1 MTKRYRYPRT
11 PADLRALTLE
21 DLEDR
26 YGGLLN
32 RYAGYQ
38 ISGMGRDDVMQELR
52 VVLLK
57 CQRGFQFKHR
67 SGAAFTSYL
76 TNALKHKVWNLS
88 IRSTRSSH
96 LWAVFPEEDTP
107 EGMPGDR
114 LIGMEDSSAALDLAA
129 VDDRLAFRDLSPD
142 AGELIKR
149 VVVDGNRRIP
159 VRLRGATSEI
169 LHALGRDG
177 GTQQ

>member
-1 MTKRYRYPRT
+1 MGTRYRYPRT

-38 ISGMGRDDVMQELR
+38 ISGLGRDDVMQELR

-88 IRSTRSSH
+88 IRASRSSH
-96 LWAVFPEEDTP
+96 LWATFPEDDTP
-107 EGMPGDR
+107 DGQSSDR
-114 LIGMEDSSAALDLAA
+114 IIGLEDNSAALDMAA
-129 VDDRLAFRDLSPD
+129 VDDRLAFRGLSPK
-142 AGELIKR
+142 AGELVRR
-149 VVVDGNRRIP
+149 VVVEGNRRIP
-159 VRLRGATSEI
+159 VRLQGAASEV

-177 GTQQ
+177 GIQS